1 MPDATINGPEGHVAE
16 VQLEGLLPEELY
28 AAGGRHLRAR
38 DYPSARACLEKYLE
52 HRPDD
57 PAALHLLA
65 RALYHQNRDF
75 DKAEEY
81 LNKAAALD
89 PGSLTSYLETLG
101 IVLISQAKYVRA
113 REVFEYALSEDK
125 QKNQRHTE
133 ALKFYLDLATKK
145 SVAKTPYVP
154 KTYGPRS
161 LFFTAQYGHRSVKA
175 RFFVLPSLI
184 AHALILMIMM
194 YLATHQLPFK
204 KDIAPFTIVEIQQ
217 SGGEAPPPEEARPV
231 GKKPREAAPDEQVP
245 QPSRAGAGL
254 KLPTVP
260 AKVSPQAQP
269 EVAGM
274 QRENLP
280 VPAAPEIKETESGAR
295 GALSAK
301 SGAADE
307 AMKPGD
313 IAAVNVMHGSK
324 KTEMEDVKTEL
335 SGGDVKLSK
344 KSLAAMSGGAET
356 AARKQYQAAKLKDK
370 ASALAGGTMG
380 PSSQA
385 GGGPA
390 LEKKRLAKL
399 EEQDFEAAREKPEAG
414 KNLGL
419 TNPAVKAS
427 VQDDIKHFPARP
439 LKIDVGGSRQGAK
452 SGKIPGLKSLSGMR
466 DDVPAYDK
474 MQENLGAPMPSSR
487 AREGAALSKAR
498 ARLGNA
504 AVTDQP
510 RVLSG
515 SDRMPAPMDSLT
527 SRRFASVKALPGAR
541 GLQMPGQR
549 AVSSSAGTPGAGVAK
564 LEEKSST
571 APAGYAHPGI
581 TSQGAGGGYAGIA
594 KGTSPKALGPAGS
607 EGGIGGL
614 IESASRKMAG
624 ALGFGQPA
632 GPSGPSAAD
641 MKRGGVA
648 GLRSGALSGG
658 GVGGGTGSHG
668 RGTVGVQRFGSAQ
681 TQPLASAKGQAGGE
695 KQFAGR
701 TPGGSGENR
710 NAPAERA
717 AAAPMSADRGSG
729 ATSGALIAKKIIG
742 LQARISSPS
751 SGNTNSISQTVA
763 GNVSDA
769 RVKKM
774 TLTVNSD
781 SRVISCED
789 GAFEASVSL
798 CKGRNRIT
806 VMAFDM
812 DGNVAKDSVDL
823 DYSEPSEGTPVVVTS
838 PRNGQVFDV
847 SEKSVITVKGT
858 IGDPGIKRAKLIFN
872 GNPMDI
878 VVNKGYFEQKVALAQ
893 EQNTMVV
900 EATDSSGTS
909 HSQTVNVSTVNVKPK
924 DVMVILSWDKPHSD
938 FDLHVYSPSGKDTY
952 SKNPNTDGSKELVP
966 GGELEQDAKGNFG
979 PEVFDE
985 RFAERGVY
993 TVKSNYYE
1001 SGGDG
1006 SAHAKVTIILY
1017 GDNPSRRIVR
1027 VFGPHLQ
1034 TGTKEGSNTWEVTK
1048 IRMPEGIF
1056 LEE

>member
-89 PGSLTSYLETLG
+89 SGSLTSYLETLG
-101 IVLISQAKYVRA
+101 IVFISQAKYVRA

-133 ALKFYLDLATKK
+133 ALKFYLDLAKKK

-217 SGGEAPPPEEARPV
+217 SGEAPPPEEARPV
-231 GKKPREAAPDEQVP
+231 GEKPRAAAPEEQAPVP
-245 QPSRAGAGL
+245 QPARAGAGL

-280 VPAAPEIKETESGAR
+280 APAAPEIKETQSGAR

-324 KTEMEDVKTEL
+324 KTEMEEVKTEL

-370 ASALAGGTMG
+370 ASALAGGAMG
-380 PSSQA
+380 PSSQT

-399 EEQDFEAAREKPEAG
+399 DEQDFEAAREKPEAG
-414 KNLGL
+414 KNPGL
-419 TNPAVKAS
+419 TNPALKAP
-427 VQDDIKHFPARP
+427 VQDDIKNFTARP
-439 LKIDVGGSRQGAK
+439 LKIDMGGSRQGAK
-452 SGKIPGLKSLSGMR
+452 SGRTPGLKSLGGMR
-466 DDVPAYDK
+466 DNVPAYDK
-474 MQENLGAPMPSSR
+474 VQENLGAPMPSSGHGRGRRCPRR
-487 AREGAALSKAR
+487 ARGLAAR
-498 ARLGNA
+498 RLRTSPGCCPA
-504 AVTDQP
+504 
-510 RVLSG
+510 
-515 SDRMPAPMDSLT
+515 SDRMPPPTDSLT
-527 SRRFASVKALPGAR
+527 SRRFASVKALSGVR

-549 AVSSSAGTPGAGVAK
+549 AVSPSAGTPGAGVAK
-564 LEEKSST
+564 LDEKSST
-571 APAGYAHPGI
+571 APAGYAHSGI

-594 KGTSPKALGPAGS
+594 KGTSPKALSPAGS

-624 ALGFGQPA
+624 ALGFGQSNRPIR
-632 GPSGPSAAD
+632 P
-641 MKRGGVA
+641 
-648 GLRSGALSGG
+648 
-658 GVGGGTGSHG
+658 VGW
-668 RGTVGVQRFGSAQ
+668 R
-681 TQPLASAKGQAGGE
+681 P
-695 KQFAGR
+695 
-701 TPGGSGENR
+701 
-710 NAPAERA
+710 
-717 AAAPMSADRGSG
+717 
-729 ATSGALIAKKIIG
+729 
-742 LQARISSPS
+742 
-751 SGNTNSISQTVA
+751 
-763 GNVSDA
+763 
-769 RVKKM
+769 
-774 TLTVNSD
+774 
-781 SRVISCED
+781 
-789 GAFEASVSL
+789 
-798 CKGRNRIT
+798 
-806 VMAFDM
+806 
-812 DGNVAKDSVDL
+812 
-823 DYSEPSEGTPVVVTS
+823 
-838 PRNGQVFDV
+838 
-847 SEKSVITVKGT
+847 
-858 IGDPGIKRAKLIFN
+858 
-872 GNPMDI
+872 
-878 VVNKGYFEQKVALAQ
+878 
-893 EQNTMVV
+893 
-900 EATDSSGTS
+900 
-909 HSQTVNVSTVNVKPK
+909 
-924 DVMVILSWDKPHSD
+924 
-938 FDLHVYSPSGKDTY
+938 
-952 SKNPNTDGSKELVP
+952 
-966 GGELEQDAKGNFG
+966 
-979 PEVFDE
+979 
-985 RFAERGVY
+985 
-993 TVKSNYYE
+993 
-1001 SGGDG
+1001 
-1006 SAHAKVTIILY
+1006 
-1017 GDNPSRRIVR
+1017 
-1027 VFGPHLQ
+1027 
-1034 TGTKEGSNTWEVTK
+1034 
-1048 IRMPEGIF
+1048 
-1056 LEE
+1056 